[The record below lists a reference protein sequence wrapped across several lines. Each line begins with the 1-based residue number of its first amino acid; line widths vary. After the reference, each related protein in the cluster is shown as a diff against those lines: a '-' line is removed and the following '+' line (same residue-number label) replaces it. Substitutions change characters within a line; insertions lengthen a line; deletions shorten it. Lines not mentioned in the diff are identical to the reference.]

1 MKPLDRVRENV
12 NNLINGLYKQ
22 EAILR
27 ICEEAAAY
35 GKVDKE
41 DVVFVLD
48 IVQTIRKELM
58 IQAEA
63 VQGALFDLST
73 ETKTEH
79 GKAGK
84 GTQSG

>member
-1 MKPLDRVRENV
+1 V

-27 ICEEAAAY
+27 ICEEASAY

-41 DVVFVLD
+41 DVIFVLD
-48 IVQTIRKELM
+48 TVQTIRKELM

-63 VQGALFDLST
+63 IQETLFDLSA
-73 ETKTEH
+73 EIQTKH

-84 GTQSG
+84 GTRNA